1 MTHFPTSTPKQL
13 YPGDQNYYEGD
24 YPLGTCVA
32 DPDAWSNVQMAEYS
46 AQKRWDA
53 SIDRWLYET
62 QLFLGSLI

>member
-32 DPDAWSNVQMAEYS
+32 DLDAWSNVQMAEYS
-46 AQKRWDA
+46 HELNYGLTAKVNDVFDLLE
-53 SIDRWLYET
+53 SI
-62 QLFLGSLI
+62 LGE

>member
-32 DPDAWSNVQMAEYS
+32 DHPDAWSNVQMAEYS
-46 AQKRWDA
+46 HARHELEILQTLVDA
-53 SIDRWLYET
+53 GVATWYEE
-62 QLFLGSLI
+62 